1 MKKRNWSVRRLSVAT
16 LIATAVLGGLAPSE
30 ANAATYYVAK
40 TGSDSNSC
48 TSVQSTSN
56 PKLTIKSGLSC
67 LKAGDILSIRAGTY
81 NERIDTQSQTVPTG
95 TSWSTPVTIAA
106 YPGETVTLQP
116 SSGYAVIQIV
126 GNAQKYVV
134 FDRLVVDATSVSSR
148 AVDLDGVNLSGA
160 GSIRFTNCEIRNAPG
175 NGVLIGRGSMFN
187 EFINCNFHH
196 NGIAPTVGN
205 LPVGHA
211 IYIQASNN
219 LIEGC
224 EIHDN
229 TGYGVHV
236 YDGSTSAAH
245 RNIIRRVKSYN
256 NGANGILIGSGTGNL
271 AYNNL
276 VYSNGKAGIQVG
288 FNATDN
294 KVYNNTVYANVGE
307 GIQIRST
314 SSNTQV
320 INNIFYSNG
329 VNINNQGANTTLSN
343 NLTTDPLFVNA
354 RGLNFRLRS
363 GSAAVDKGI
372 ALSEVP
378 DDHEGTPRPAG
389 ASCDIGADEY
399 TTSISPPA
407 PPSAPALTGSPL

>member
-1 MKKRNWSVRRLSVAT
+1 MRRLSVAI
-16 LIATAVLGGLAPSE
+16 LIATAVVSGSLTPSE
-30 ANAATYYVAK
+30 ANAALYYVAK
-40 TGSDSNSC
+40 TGSDNNPC
-48 TSVQSTSN
+48 TSAQSTST
-56 PKLTIKSGLSC
+56 PKLTLKSGIGC
-67 LKAGDILSIRAGTY
+67 LKAGDTLSIREGTY
-81 NERIDTQSQTVPTG
+81 NERINTQSQTVPTG

-126 GNAQKYVV
+126 GNAQKYIV
-134 FDRLVVDATSVSSR
+134 FDRLVIDATSVSSR
-148 AVDLDGVNLSGA
+148 AIDLDGVNLSEA
-160 GSIRFTNCEIRNAPG
+160 GYIRFTNCEVRNAPG
-175 NGVLIGRGSMFN
+175 AGVLIGRGSKFN

-196 NGIAPTVGN
+196 NGIDPAVGN

-224 EIHDN
+224 EIHHN

-256 NGANGILIGSGTGNL
+256 NGANGILIGSGAGNI

-294 KVYNNTVYANVGE
+294 KVYNNTVYANVDE

-314 SSNTQV
+314 SSSTLV

-354 RGLNFRLRS
+354 TGWNFRLKS

-372 ALSEVP
+372 ALSEVS
-378 DDHEGTPRPAG
+378 DDQEGTPRPAG
-389 ASCDIGADEY
+389 AGYDIGADEY
-399 TTSISPPA
+399 TTSLAPPA
-407 PPSAPALTGSPL
+407 PPSAPTVSPR